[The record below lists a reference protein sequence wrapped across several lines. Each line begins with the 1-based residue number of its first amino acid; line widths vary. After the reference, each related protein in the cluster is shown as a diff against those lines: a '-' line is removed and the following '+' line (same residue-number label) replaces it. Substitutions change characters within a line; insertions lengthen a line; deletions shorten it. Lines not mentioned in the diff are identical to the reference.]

1 MKLSVEEFRNW
12 KHRSITLLGMS
23 GVGKTYLSALLRR
36 SDWFHYSGDY
46 RIGTRYLDEHILD
59 LIKGQAMQVPFL
71 RDLLRRDWIFI
82 RNNIKVNDLGPVLS
96 FVGKLGNPDLGGL
109 AMEEF
114 SRRQALYRQGE
125 IAAMMDVPSFI
136 RKAQQIYGY
145 NQFVNDVGG
154 SLCELEE
161 PAVIDVLARH
171 TLILYIQVP
180 PEDEVK
186 LIQRA
191 QADPKP
197 LYYRPAFLGTAVR
210 DYLDEEGLEYVA
222 EIDPDDFTRWVFPR
236 LFHSRVPRYE
246 AIARPHG
253 YTVVST
259 EVAQVRDEADFLQ
272 LLEAAIARRE
282 AEERTGSGQDA
293 KQAARR

>member
-1 MKLSVEEFRNW
+1 MKLSVEEFRHW
-12 KHRSITLLGMS
+12 KNRSITLLGMS
-23 GVGKTYLSALLRR
+23 GVGKTHLSALLRR
-36 SDWFHYSGDY
+36 NDWFHYSGDY

-59 LIKGQAMQVPFL
+59 IIKAQAMQVPFL
-71 RDLLRRDWIFI
+71 KDLLRRDWILI

-114 SRRQALYRQGE
+114 SRRQALYRESE
-125 IAAMMDVPSFI
+125 IAAMMDVPAFI
-136 RKAQQIYGY
+136 RKAHQVYGY
-145 NQFVNDVGG
+145 DNFVNDVGG

-161 PAVIDVLARH
+161 PAVIDLLARH
-171 TLILYIQVP
+171 SLILYIQVP
-180 PEDEVK
+180 PEDEIK

-197 LYYRPAFLGTAVR
+197 LYYRPAFLAAAVR
-210 DYLDEEGLEYVA
+210 DYLDVQGLQYIA
-222 EIDPDDFTRWVFPR
+222 EIDPDEFTRWVFPR

-253 YTVVST
+253 YTVVSA
-259 EVAQVRDEADFLQ
+259 EIAQIRDEVDFLE
-272 LLEAAIARRE
+272 LVEAAIARKGPEE
-282 AEERTGSGQDA
+282 A
-293 KQAARR
+293 